1 MRCARYIATCAGLI
15 LGLCC
20 PQARAQALPS
30 SQQFSDLLSGCAA
43 GANIDITAD
52 LAGSLKTIYEGE
64 RTQGAA
70 SFKSSTEFLKLIPEN
85 QRLEAYKLYT
95 QCIQGIISG
104 KIGTKSQ

>member
-1 MRCARYIATCAGLI
+1 MRCARYIASCAGLT
-15 LGLCC
+15 LALSC
-20 PQARAQALPS
+20 QQVLAQALPTS
-30 SQQFSDLLSGCAA
+30 EQFTDLLSGCAA

-52 LAGSLKTIYEGE
+52 LAGSLKTIYEGQ

-104 KIGTKSQ
+104 KIGPK